1 MPIGGYNVGRDWAI
15 EVFDPIAG
23 GLVQLPLIT
32 GFSRRQD
39 TAQLESVP
47 LDGRRRRV
55 EIPLGWSGS
64 ITFDRTD
71 PRVDAWLAS
80 HEEAFEAGLDVPFAT
95 LVETVREVD
104 GSITVFRYPDV
115 CFVYSNAGDVRGNDK
130 AEQTVEWYS
139 GRRQRVV

>member
-1 MPIGGYNVGRDWAI
+1 MPIAGYSVGRDWSI
-15 EVFDPIAG
+15 EVFDPLTG

-47 LDGRRRRV
+47 LDGRRRRA

-71 PRVDAWLAS
+71 PRIDAWMAAR
-80 HEEAFEAGLDVPFAT
+80 EEAFDQGLEVPSGT
-95 LVETVREVD
+95 IVEIVRER
-104 GSITVFRYPDV
+104 GGAASEFRYPDV
-115 CFVYSNAGDVRGNDK
+115 TFVYANAGDVRGNDK
-130 AEQTVEWYS
+130 AEQTLEWSS
-139 GRRQRVV
+139 GRRKRVI